1 VVCLAWPVSFKG
13 HEPQSIMNPRAYGHV
28 SADQQKVMSWPEVCR
43 GTRRW
48 DGTPQTDRA
57 DPGYDMTEA
66 RSSALWP
73 LRERMASISG
83 VQDLNRP
90 ADRAGGQDQS
100 RQKGIVIDGARRV
113 GIPG

>member
-1 VVCLAWPVSFKG
+1 MGRSPSNRSL
-13 HEPQSIMNPRAYGHV
+13 R
-28 SADQQKVMSWPEVCR
+28 
-43 GTRRW
+43 
-48 DGTPQTDRA
+48 
-57 DPGYDMTEA
+57 PGYDMTEA
-66 RSSALWP
+66 QGSALWS
-73 LRERMASISG
+73 RRDRMASISG